1 MTAKEI
7 NVAKEY
13 FEHRFR
19 TLDAETQRKEKLMC
33 GIAYRVL
40 RLQQEAGNNAPLTL
54 DELRDIAESGEY
66 GAHIWVKDLVVG
78 DVVAAVTNG
87 FRGQVVAVWA
97 IDEYYWEQ
105 DYGKTWLAYRYKPEN
120 KTLM

>member
-7 NVAKEY
+7 NLAKEY

-54 DELRDIAESGEY
+54 DELRDIAKSEES
-66 GAHIWVKDLVVG
+66 GAHI
-78 DVVAAVTNG
+78 
-87 FRGQVVAVWA
+87 
-97 IDEYYWEQ
+97 
-105 DYGKTWLAYRYKPEN
+105 
-120 KTLM
+120 